1 MSKKIKI
8 SDWVTEEEFNYS
20 PTGELSAVL
29 YLAEQR
35 SEWFAKGEKAA
46 EVRIL
51 DMLRRWDSFT
61 NDVNQFQDE
70 MRRACDIGYEYGEE
84 AREERLIW
92 LLKDL
97 EKTTFPGDVWH
108 INPFTYAIEMIE
120 RLRNDNNSK

>member
-1 MSKKIKI
+1 MSKEIKI

-84 AREERLIW
+84 AREEAMKAFIESGMELRRDDIELGRKLERERIIK
-92 LLKDL
+92 LLED
-97 EKTTFPGDVWH
+97 ECSSD
-108 INPFTYAIEMIE
+108 
-120 RLRNDNNSK
+120 